1 MSKMVQDYML
11 MEVIGSGQ
19 YGKVWKA
26 QHVKTRE
33 PYAIKAISIQEISKL
48 AKLKEFVMSEI
59 NALELMTS
67 RNIVKYYGKLQTQN
81 NIYLIFEYCRGG
93 TLEDIIKK
101 EGMLSEYRALTF
113 FDQILN
119 AFSELHRLNIMHRDL
134 KPSNVLMEGGEA
146 KLADFG
152 FCKQLGGE
160 FEMTK
165 SIVGSPIYMAPE
177 LLQGRYYCRKADI
190 WSLGVMLYEMLHGKC
205 PYEENSIPSL
215 LEKIKTT
222 ELKIMSSLSLE
233 TKHLLQGMLTF
244 NPASRINWTDLFR
257 RLRHFNL
264 PKAASTAPTM
274 FTNLTNSS
282 LGDPTT
288 SNSVQDLAANPGYL
302 HDQFVRQP
310 KSLVPSIPTS
320 DVIRQRSQSKNPG
333 DADQTS
339 PRIISNVSPYNF
351 AERTDYGMKE
361 AVNTNSPQ
369 STPKGLALGT
379 RPATEINL

>member
-1 MSKMVQDYML
+1 MVQDYML

-26 QHVKTRE
+26 QHVKTRD

-59 NALELMTS
+59 NALELMS
-67 RNIVKYYGKLQTQN
+67 NRNIVKYYGKLQTQN
-81 NIYLIFEYCRGG
+81 NIYLIFEFCRGG

-101 EGMLSEYRALTF
+101 EGMITEYRALAY

-222 ELKIMSSLSLE
+222 ELKIMPSLSQE

-244 NPASRINWTDLFR
+244 NPASRINWVDLFR
-257 RLRHFNL
+257 RLRNHNL
-264 PKAASTAPTM
+264 PKVPSNGQTM
-274 FTNLTNSS
+274 FTNFTVSS
-282 LGDPTT
+282 LGDPVSTIPAQEQPSPASYPLDQT
-288 SNSVQDLAANPGYL
+288 SKHPLKA
-302 HDQFVRQP
+302 
-310 KSLVPSIPTS
+310 VPSIPTS
-320 DVIRQRSQSKNPG
+320 DIIRQRSQSRNPN
-333 DADQTS
+333 DIDKSS
-339 PRIISNVSPYNF
+339 PRKLSTLQPYNIGDRPEF
-351 AERTDYGMKE
+351 GIKE
-361 AVNTNSPQ
+361 AAINNSPQ
-369 STPKGLALGT
+369 STPKALTLASK
-379 RPATEINL
+379 PATENLL

>member
-11 MEVIGSGQ
+11 MDVIGSGQ

-26 QHVKTRE
+26 QNVKTSE

-59 NALELMTS
+59 NALELMAN

-81 NIYLIFEYCRGG
+81 NIYLIFEFCRGG
-93 TLEDIIKK
+93 TLEEAIKR
-101 EGMLSEYRALTF
+101 EGMMPEYKALAY

-152 FCKQLGGE
+152 FCKKLNGE

-177 LLQGRYYCRKADI
+177 LLQGKYYCRKADI

-205 PYEENSIPSL
+205 PYEENSIPTL
-215 LEKIKTT
+215 LEKIKST
-222 ELKIMSSLSLE
+222 ELRIMPGLSAE
-233 TKHLLQGMLTF
+233 TRQLLQGMLTF
-244 NPASRINWTDLFR
+244 NPASRTSWTDLFK
-257 RLRHFNL
+257 RLERHSPGHGSSSNTGM
-264 PKAASTAPTM
+264 A
-274 FTNLTNSS
+274 FTNLTVSS
-282 LGDPTT
+282 LGDQSMLNVT
-288 SNSVQDLAANPGYL
+288 QDLGYMNDTL
-302 HDQFVRQP
+302 ASRHP
-310 KSLVPSIPTS
+310 MTIHTIPTS
-320 DVIRQRSQSKNPG
+320 DIIRQRSQSRNPHE
-333 DADQTS
+333 AESYS
-339 PRIISNVSPYNF
+339 PRKVAAYQTAAIGMGVNYGLNDAAKVS
-351 AERTDYGMKE
+351 
-361 AVNTNSPQ
+361 SPR
-369 STPKGLALGT
+369 STPNALHLT
-379 RPATEINL
+379 ARPTSDNTT

>member
-11 MEVIGSGQ
+11 MDVIGSGQ

-26 QHVKTRE
+26 QHIKTRE
-33 PYAIKAISIQEISKL
+33 PFAIKAISIQEISKL

-59 NALELMTS
+59 NALELMS
-67 RNIVKYYGKLQTQN
+67 NRNIVKYYGKLQTQN

-93 TLEDIIKK
+93 TLEEVIKK
-101 EGMLSEYRALTF
+101 EGSMPEFKALAF
-113 FDQILN
+113 FDHILN

-134 KPSNVLMEGGEA
+134 KPSNVLLEGGEA

-152 FCKQLGGE
+152 FCKKLNGE

-222 ELKIMSSLSLE
+222 ELRIMPSLSLE
-233 TKHLLQGMLTF
+233 TKHLLQSMLTF
-244 NPASRINWTDLFR
+244 DPSSRINWTDLFK
-257 RLRHFNL
+257 RLSNSSPIR
-264 PKAASTAPTM
+264 AQISTTYA
-274 FTNLTNSS
+274 FTNLTVSS
-282 LGDPTT
+282 LGDQSTLNMT
-288 SNSVQDLAANPGYL
+288 HDLALNSSL
-302 HDQFVRQP
+302 MHDNLGSRYNKLASV
-310 KSLVPSIPTS
+310 IPTS
-320 DVIRQRSQSKNPG
+320 DFIRQRSQSRNQHDG
-333 DADQTS
+333 E
-339 PRIISNVSPYNF
+339 NVSPRKPVTLQTYNNDKGL
-351 AERTDYGMKE
+351 DYGLSE
-361 AVNTNSPQ
+361 AARLSSPQ
-369 STPKGLALGT
+369 STPKATHLTSNQGIDMT
-379 RPATEINL
+379 R